1 VTEMESQQ
9 GQVRRQ
15 LKKTQERLQDVLTS
29 TAMFIWSVSATGKML
44 YCSESVVKVFGI
56 PAQAMMEDPLA
67 WVPLV
72 HPDDLALVRAMASP
86 DTVGR
91 TAELNYR
98 IMSPDGHYRYIHS
111 YVRIRRDEHQRVQG
125 FDGVTIDVSDRAE
138 ADRTLREK
146 RDLYDGLLGLVPDAV
161 VVHRGGRIL
170 YTNIGTLALFGIAD
184 GVSPVGRS
192 ILEFIHSDHRRLV
205 RNYYRRV
212 ASRKEDDAQVLA
224 REFTAKRADGRE
236 FHAETLSRAVEFQG
250 QTAVISVIKDVSE
263 RKLAEIE
270 LRHMAYHDALTGLP
284 NRRHFAEA
292 LKALTQ
298 ETPPANVEVGLLLI
312 DMDRF
317 KNLNDTYGHPFGDRA
332 LRQMVTRLQAVV
344 PKGCRLYRI
353 GGDEFAVICEAVSSA
368 QAIAQ
373 RLLEPFTVPLVLDD
387 VEFFTTP
394 SIGVALFPVHGEDG
408 DLLLKHADLAMY
420 EAKGLGGNQCVV
432 FRSEREADLEHR
444 LQLEVELRRALERQ
458 EFRLC
463 VQPKLDLC
471 TRQVAAVEALVRW
484 QHADG
489 RVTLPSEFIGVM
501 EDTDMIVQLGEWVLS
516 EACVMA
522 RAWQDRGYAPLM
534 ISVNVSP
541 RQFQLRN
548 MHTVIAAAL
557 HSSGL
562 DPRWL
567 AIEITEGLLIHN
579 SAEIA
584 QTLMQIR
591 ELGVS
596 VAIDDFGTG
605 YSSLRYLQLFNPN
618 ILKIDQSFVA
628 EMLTKPSYFTI
639 VKAIINLAHNLG
651 MVVVA
656 EGVETLAQAKALRKQ
671 GCEYGQGYL
680 FGEPMD
686 GEDFL
691 RVFLEPSAASLSL
704 EARPQTGA
712 FTDG

>member
-1 VTEMESQQ
+1 MESDQSRVRAQLMETQQ
-9 GQVRRQ
+9 
-15 LKKTQERLQDVLTS
+15 RLQDVLAS
-29 TAMFIWSVSATGKML
+29 TAMFVWSASATGKML
-44 YCSESVVKVFGI
+44 YCSDSVVKVFGLS
-56 PAQAMMEDPLA
+56 AQAMMDEPLA

-72 HPDDLALVRAMASP
+72 HPDDMAMVRSMASQE
-86 DTVGR
+86 TTGR

-98 IMSPDGHYRYIHS
+98 IMGPQGHYRDIHS
-111 YVRIRRDEHQRVQG
+111 FVRIRRDEQQRVQS

-138 ADRTLREK
+138 AERALREK

-161 VVHRGGRIL
+161 VVHRHGRIL
-170 YTNIGTLALFGIAD
+170 YTNLGTLALFGIAD
-184 GVSPVGRS
+184 DVSPVGRS
-192 ILEFIHSDHRRLV
+192 ILDFIHSDHRRMV
-205 RNYYRRV
+205 RNYYRSV
-212 ASRKEDDAQVLA
+212 ASRKEDTGEVLA
-224 REFTAKRADGRE
+224 REFIATRADGRE
-236 FHAETLSRAVEFQG
+236 FHAETLSRAVLFQG
-250 QTAVISVIKDVSE
+250 ETAVISVIKDVSE
-263 RKLAEIE
+263 RKHAEME

-284 NRRHFAEA
+284 NRRHFAES

-298 ETPPANVEVGLLLI
+298 ASSTVRGEVGLLLI

-317 KNLNDTYGHPFGDRA
+317 KNLNDTYGHPFGDHA
-332 LRQMVTRLQAVV
+332 LRQMVTRLRAAL
-344 PKGCRLYRI
+344 PAGCTLYRI
-353 GGDEFAVICEAVSSA
+353 GGDEFAVLCETGSSA
-368 QAIAQ
+368 QAIAE

-387 VEFFTTP
+387 VEFFTSP
-394 SIGVALFPVHGEDG
+394 SIGVALFPVHGDDG

-420 EAKGLGGNQCVV
+420 EAKGLGGNRCVV
-432 FRSEREADLEHR
+432 FRSEREAQLERR

-471 TRQVAAVEALVRW
+471 TRHVAAVEALVRW

-501 EDTDMIVQLGEWVLS
+501 EDTDMIVELGEWVLH
-516 EACVMA
+516 EACAMA
-522 RAWQDRGYAPLM
+522 RAWQERGYAPLI

-548 MHTVIAAAL
+548 MHAVIASVLA
-557 HSSGL
+557 SSGL
-562 DPRWL
+562 EPQWL

-579 SAEIA
+579 STEIA
-584 QTLMQIR
+584 RTLMQIR

-628 EMLTKPSYFTI
+628 EMLTKPSYLTI

-651 MVVVA
+651 MIVVA
-656 EGVETLAQAKALRKQ
+656 EGVETVAQAKALRKH

-680 FGEPMD
+680 FGEPMP

-691 RVFLEPSAASLSL
+691 HAFLEPSPASLSP
-704 EARPQTGA
+704 AAGRPTRVS
-712 FTDG
+712 TDG